1 MANMFN
7 EDGTYNKTEWKAGD
21 KITAVKLN
29 KIELSLEA
37 INNNDISR
45 HVEVDSRLDI
55 LEERDVATNE
65 RINELESEL
74 MFLEDEFVT
83 GMNGI
88 QTAVNEI
95 DSAIVSAENR
105 LTNIIDNAEDEMSS
119 MVDTVE
125 AEVVNITT
133 RLNKIESNA
142 SISVKDF
149 GAKGDGITDDT
160 MAIKNAID
168 SLRPGST
175 LYFPSGTYMISD
187 TLQLKTYNVFIKGE
201 YSEVSMFRGIDRPVW
216 YFDNLVN
223 VNIDGLVS
231 KNTTEAQTWIK
242 AISTHHLHITNCYT
256 DGMKLGFDLA
266 DCYWTKIESVR
277 MQSIKQAFIFSEST
291 NAFSINNLSVAGA
304 GIPSYVTNCLAG
316 GIIMGSSF
324 EGTSGQLCFKR
335 STGIS
340 ITGNYFE
347 GYQHENPTINYIE
360 IGNANYTDCYGY
372 DISGNYFCT
381 GALNAI
387 SLYRVSGI
395 SITGNTISTT
405 NGVSTYNHDNSKQR
419 DINYSGNHFTGTQE
433 FVVDGTKST
442 AILGPVYKFPLLLEA
457 SEYLDYSL
465 SDGEILLGNEGNKL
479 IIKDS
484 EGGSYYFQRKKTF
497 AFWVDA
503 GSSYE
508 IELDINDGDIL
519 DISLYSSG
527 VNGVYG
533 VYKVFKKDSVLGLIR
548 INEDYSTLGNT
559 LTVNDGV
566 LTFKNGDPNWGG
578 NYTVTITY

>member
-21 KITAVKLN
+21 KITAAKLN
-29 KIELSLEA
+29 KIESSLEA
-37 INNNDISR
+37 INNNDINR
-45 HVEVDSRLDI
+45 HVEADSRLDI
-55 LEERDVATNE
+55 LEERMANTPDNE
-65 RINELESEL
+65 Q
-74 MFLEDEFVT
+74 MDALEDMVK
-83 GMNGI
+83 NNKD
-88 QTAVNEI
+88 AVDLDVYRI
-95 DSAIVSAENR
+95 DSEIKTVVANVENQ
-105 LTNIIDNAEDEMSS
+105 LTNVENQLTNVAN
-119 MVDTVE
+119 TVE
-125 AEVVNITT
+125 NEMFEIKNHH
-133 RLNKIESNA
+133 LNV
-142 SISVKDF
+142 SVKDF

-160 MAIKNAID
+160 MVIKNAIN
-168 SLRPGST
+168 SLGAGST

-187 TLQLKTYNVFIKGE
+187 TLQLKTSNVFIKGE
-201 YSEVSMFRGIDRPVW
+201 YSEVSMFREIDKPVW
-216 YFDNLVN
+216 YFDNLAN

-256 DGMKLGFDLA
+256 DGMKLGFDLV

-277 MQSIKQAFIFSEST
+277 MQSIKQAFRFSEST

-304 GIPSYVTNCLAG
+304 GIPSFVVNCLAG

-372 DISGNYFCT
+372 DISGNYFCA

-405 NGVSTYNHDNSKQR
+405 NGVSTYNHDGSKQR
-419 DINYSGNHFTGTQE
+419 YINYSANHFTGTQE
-433 FVVDGTKST
+433 FVVAGTKST

-457 SEYLDYSL
+457 SEYPDYSL

-497 AFWVDA
+497 AFWVEA
-503 GSSYE
+503 SSSYE

-519 DISLYSSG
+519 DISVYSSG
-527 VNGVYG
+527 LNGMYG

-548 INEDYSTLGNT
+548 INEDYSTSGNT
-559 LTVNDGV
+559 LTVNNGV